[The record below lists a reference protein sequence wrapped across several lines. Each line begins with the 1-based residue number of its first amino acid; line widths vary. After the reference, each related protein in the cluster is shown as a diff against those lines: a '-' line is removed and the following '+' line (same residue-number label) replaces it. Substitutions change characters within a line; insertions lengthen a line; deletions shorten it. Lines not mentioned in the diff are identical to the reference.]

1 MAMLL
6 TWFPFL
12 YFEMTFRF
20 NHVPQY
26 LLNISRPFAAHWYV
40 CTDRKHHI
48 TVTGFGK
55 ACEVYTSDFAHF
67 HKIHTQCY
75 TGLGMIKESFF
86 DKPGEFHIYWV
97 FIGISN
103 VVKLYV

>member
-1 MAMLL
+1 MFMVNFDLGKLSRQIISYYIMCYVYTDHGLSVGMLL

-40 CTDRKHHI
+40 NC
-48 TVTGFGK
+48 
-55 ACEVYTSDFAHF
+55 ASVY
-67 HKIHTQCY
+67 
-75 TGLGMIKESFF
+75 LFF
-86 DKPGEFHIYWV
+86 CVSLCG
-97 FIGISN
+97 
-103 VVKLYV
+103 